1 MNFQVKGKNI
11 DWKRIAG
18 IAIVVLIVG
27 YQYSRPHLER
37 FFERDLPSISGE
49 DDRQN

>member
-18 IAIVVLIVG
+18 IAIVAAGSWLSVQSCHTLSGGLIVIFL
-27 YQYSRPHLER
+27 R
-37 FFERDLPSISGE
+37 
-49 DDRQN
+49 